1 MDLYILIYVTKY
13 KLINIDNNV
22 DVDNKHITRTEENEQ
37 KKELNENE
45 KSISFI
51 CNNQNNTKLNDKIS
65 NNTSKNKINI
75 SFNKKFNI
83 NEIKSYKEKNNNI
96 KKNKIKLQ
104 INSNNLKFIDKYIKQ
119 IKINKDKVN
128 KKAHLLTSLE
138 EKEKIELEE
147 CIFQP
152 KINKPKKLF
161 RNNNL
166 SQNRKNSSFNN
177 NNRTKEIQSR
187 FEKLYKD
194 KERYRISKDL
204 KVKENEKLFSKKVTF
219 VPEIKKIRKFKSE
232 GNFEKRQEKF
242 LLNKSKHSAEIKNE
256 IDLLYESICSFNPKI
271 TNEKGKYYKIRNKEK
286 IKKPVYLRLYKDVE
300 KRQNNQ
306 IQQEIESMN
315 KIIHLSNIM
324 NPERTFDF
332 STITRLYENKEKINV
347 MNKTKKKVE
356 EDEGI
361 TFKPYI
367 GENSYSKSVNRSF
380 YERNQKLMND
390 KESFIEENKKGM
402 EKTFVANKKY
412 TKEERKII
420 IENIIKRLYNNPSEV
435 NRNNNKS

>member
-1 MDLYILIYVTKY
+1 M
-13 KLINIDNNV
+13 
-22 DVDNKHITRTEENEQ
+22 
-37 KKELNENE
+37 
-45 KSISFI
+45 
-51 CNNQNNTKLNDKIS
+51 
-65 NNTSKNKINI
+65 
-75 SFNKKFNI
+75 
-83 NEIKSYKEKNNNI
+83 
-96 KKNKIKLQ
+96 
-104 INSNNLKFIDKYIKQ
+104 
-119 IKINKDKVN
+119 
-128 KKAHLLTSLE
+128 
-138 EKEKIELEE
+138 
-147 CIFQP
+147 
-152 KINKPKKLF
+152 
-161 RNNNL
+161 
-166 SQNRKNSSFNN
+166 
-177 NNRTKEIQSR
+177 
-187 FEKLYKD
+187 
-194 KERYRISKDL
+194 ERYRIEKEL
-204 KVKENEKLFSKKVTF
+204 KVKENEKTISKKVTF

-347 MNKTKKKVE
+347 MNKNKKKVE